1 MGQDESRA
9 CVANLLSEFSSV
21 RGFHAFFTDSKK
33 KSVRFDVVVDFAE
46 KNLGELRAQIE
57 RKVALGFP
65 GYKIFIVIDR
75 EFA

>member
-1 MGQDESRA
+1 ME
-9 CVANLLSEFSSV
+9 NLLSEFSGV
-21 RGFHAFFTDSKK
+21 RGFHAFFIDSKK

-46 KNLGELRAQIE
+46 KNLSWLRAEIE
-57 RKVALGFP
+57 REISLSFP